1 MKKIISFLLL
11 VVMLTAVGTPAALAY
26 ETLKPGSTG
35 QEVLDA
41 RMRLYELGYFTK
53 VPTQTNYTNSMM
65 DYVEKFEKDYG
76 LKVDGILSPEDQ
88 EVLFG
93 KPSTPPVTVEPII
106 LAENA
111 QIDGIFVNEGYVDKD
126 RKSMTEILVCYTF
139 TAGSKG
145 IGVNGNKSV
154 LAFSSGNT
162 YRASHRLNSCI
173 SFGNYYSGSN
183 YESAV
188 FGDKLHIVD
197 TFVVP
202 KAELTFGGTI
212 TLTNT
217 SASAL
222 VGEVK
227 LTAEQFVSCKNVEEI
242 AKIVDPEGYKER
254 KHALTEANNTVK
266 NKVRKQLNG
275 YYWDFYTNNLSYRIS
290 FNNNG
295 KYTLTTSIGIKTS
308 GKYTIC
314 NGFIIL
320 KNDSTGALSY
330 APYTF
335 ENNHFDLDIHDG
347 FDVSETP

>member
-1 MKKIISFLLL
+1 MKKTVSVLLL
-11 VVMLTAVGTPAALAY
+11 VVMLALMSLPTALAY
-26 ETLKPGSTG
+26 ETLKPGSEG
-35 QEVLDA
+35 QAVLDA

-53 VPTQTNYTNSMM
+53 VPTQTTYTNNMM

-106 LAENA
+106 LGENA
-111 QIDGIFVNEGYVDKD
+111 QIDGVFVNEGYVDKD

-145 IGVNGNKSV
+145 IGVTGNKSV
-154 LAFSSGNT
+154 LAFGSGNT
-162 YRASHRLNSCI
+162 YRSSYRHNSCI
-173 SFGNYYSGSN
+173 SFGNYYAGSN

-188 FGDKLHIVD
+188 FGDKLRIVD

-202 KAELTFGGTI
+202 KAELTVGGTI

-227 LTAEQFVSCKNVEEI
+227 LTADQFVSCKSVEEI

-254 KHALTEANNTVK
+254 KHALTEANSTIK
-266 NKVRKQLNG
+266 NKVRKELNG
-275 YYWDFYTNNLSYRIS
+275 YYWDFWVNNLTYRIS
-290 FNNNG
+290 F
-295 KYTLTTSIGIKTS
+295 KQSTYTLTSMGIRTT

-335 ENNHFDLDIHDG
+335 ENNHFDLDIWKG
-347 FDVSETP
+347 FDYTESP